1 MHADAQAG
9 TACYFRAV
17 DIWQSPHILTLI
29 DLALEEDLGRG
40 DVTSS
45 ATIAAHAQ
53 ITANFVSRQDLVVAG
68 LPVVQMVAAR
78 LSPELR
84 LTPKTKDGDAA
95 AKGDVLAQIYG
106 PARAV
111 LAVERTAL
119 NFLQRL
125 SAVATVTAR
134 FVNAARAGTARIVD
148 TRKTTPGY
156 RALEKYAVL
165 CGGGGN
171 HRFDLGSGILIKDN
185 HIAANGSLT
194 DAVNRARQGA
204 PHLLRV
210 EVEVDTLAQFEEA
223 LTAGADV
230 VLLDNFKGPEILQA
244 VARKNAVRPHVL
256 LEVSGGVT
264 LDRISELSRTGVDLI
279 SVGALTHSAL
289 SVDIGLD
296 FVK

>member
-1 MHADAQAG
+1 MHQAA
-9 TACYFRAV
+9 ACYFNRV
-17 DIWQSPHILTLI
+17 DIWQSPHTLSLI

-40 DVTSS
+40 DVTSA
-45 ATIAAHAQ
+45 ATIAAETQ

-78 LSPELR
+78 VSPALR
-84 LTPKTKDGDAA
+84 LTTQTKDGVAA
-95 AKGDVLAQIYG
+95 GKGEVLAQLQG

-111 LAVERTAL
+111 LAAERTAL

-134 FVNAARAGTARIVD
+134 FVEAARGGTARVVD

-171 HRFDLGSGILIKDN
+171 HRFDLGSGVLIKDN

-194 DAVNRARQGA
+194 DTVNRARQAA
-204 PHLLRV
+204 PHLLKI
-210 EVEVDTLAQFEEA
+210 EVEVDTLAQLEEA

-230 VLLDNFKGPEILQA
+230 VLLDNFKTPDIMQA

-264 LDRISELSRTGVDLI
+264 LDRIAELSRTGVDLI
-279 SVGALTHSAL
+279 SVGALTHSAV